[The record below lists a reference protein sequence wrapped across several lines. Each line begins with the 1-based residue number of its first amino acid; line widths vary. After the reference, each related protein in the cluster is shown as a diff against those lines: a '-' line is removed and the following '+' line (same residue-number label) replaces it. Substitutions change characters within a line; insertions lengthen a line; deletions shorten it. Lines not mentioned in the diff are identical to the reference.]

1 MNKLF
6 FTGILLLLLQQSAA
20 QVTFNSWSNNYL
32 QLNSYNGNVAANAF
46 TFDFSGNGMID
57 VPRWQLSVRLKKP
70 ITASNGAYTFPA
82 DKISFQ
88 PVSTA
93 GQAVPGPV
101 PTVSQIAMPLN
112 ITLLEGS
119 ELFLVPRSNAALYNN
134 PQQPNG
140 YYDLNLNYNLTV
152 AGGAYLGNF
161 PSWTNFSMVLEFR
174 FYDQHNKLLGIREHT
189 YTLQL
194 GELSGTPPVTAEF
207 SLQVAAG
214 AANGVLE
221 LKDMADYANGATAVY
236 NNGLRIKANTSYQ
249 ILVKALGSGFVSG
262 SGNMLPLSVVHLALT
277 PVSGNNGASF
287 PIALS
292 TAPQKVA
299 AGTATNGLPV
309 YFDLRYSTKPNDPL
323 LVQAKMDE
331 YAATLQY
338 EIIPQ

>member
-6 FTGILLLLLQQSAA
+6 FTGMLLQLWLLSPA

-32 QLNSYNGNVAANAF
+32 QLNAYNGNVSANAF
-46 TFDFSGNGMID
+46 TFDFSGNGTID
-57 VPRWQLSVRLKKP
+57 VPRWQLSVRLKQP
-70 ITASNGAYTFPA
+70 ITSSNGVYTFPA

-93 GQAVPGPV
+93 GQATPGPL
-101 PTVSQIAMPLN
+101 PGISQIAMPLN
-112 ITLLEGS
+112 VTLQAGS

-161 PSWTNFSMVLEFR
+161 PSWTNFVMVLEFR
-174 FYDQHNKLLGIREHT
+174 FYDQNSKVLGIREHA

-194 GELSGTPPVTAEF
+194 GELSGTPPVTSEF
-207 SLQVAAG
+207 SLKVAANASNGLLELKEMADYTNGTSAVYSNGLRVKAGTGYQITVKALAPGFTSAGGNTLPLNAVQLVLMPASGNNAIAYPVALSAASQKIAAG
-214 AANGVLE
+214 AG
-221 LKDMADYANGATAVY
+221 
-236 NNGLRIKANTSYQ
+236 
-249 ILVKALGSGFVSG
+249 
-262 SGNMLPLSVVHLALT
+262 
-277 PVSGNNGASF
+277 
-287 PIALS
+287 
-292 TAPQKVA
+292 
-299 AGTATNGLPV
+299 TNGIPL
-309 YFDLRYSTKPNDPL
+309 YFDIRYFTRPNDPL
-323 LVQAKMDE
+323 LIQARADN